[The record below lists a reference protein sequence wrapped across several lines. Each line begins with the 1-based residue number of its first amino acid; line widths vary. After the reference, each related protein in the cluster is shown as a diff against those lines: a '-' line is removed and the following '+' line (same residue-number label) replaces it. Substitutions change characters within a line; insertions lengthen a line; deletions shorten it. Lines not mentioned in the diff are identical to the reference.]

1 MTFKKSTRSYSDWM
15 IRDSLS
21 KVTTLADKEELDMQ
35 RLRVETGRIFQ
46 AKGITEKV

>member
-1 MTFKKSTRSYSDWM
+1 M

-35 RLRVETGRIFQ
+35 TLTVETERIFQ
-46 AKGITEKV
+46 AKGITAKVQRQKRGWLALI